1 MNINLVYEGKD
12 YNFDIPNGVTIAYI
26 RELSS
31 KIFNSE
37 KELLD
42 LIYNNEK
49 VNNNDDNILI
59 RDLIPEGETNAV
71 LTVQLNKKITS
82 SKDNKKIPIV
92 NLRQKNISSTIKEDD
107 NESDKAKID
116 NDNVSNNDNS
126 NGNGNGNG
134 AYTKLDK
141 KKIKLFE
148 PLIGKEINKYISNNT
163 NNGKV
168 KLGVEKINNNVIESD
183 IVKKMMFETTYIK
196 KNNELISL
204 IKEFNEKTKKI
215 YIILYKKFKKSGA
228 INNSISNNISSTIS
242 NNTSRSTLNLNAN
255 NNSFYEL
262 SLYERKVINFL
273 EKQILYY
280 KNLLETLRN
289 YEYSNISYSQLNEFY
304 NKLINF
310 NSGDNKS
317 FNLEF
322 AKPIKPIKLSNALNK
337 RLFSS
342 NSTVNLSTS
351 LNSKKSKLP
360 FLKNK
365 SLNSILKKES
375 SRNLLKNAINKSS
388 SKNVNKQVN
397 EIKEIKVKQNN
408 SISNEIRKTNTVI
421 NTLYNRDKI
430 LSPKVNIN
438 SIEILSEKGSNKSIN
453 NIISPLSFQ
462 RDSFHTFRNKNI
474 SDKDSNNIEEKNT
487 FKNENKEKNS
497 PEARIDNEDMKKG
510 KKIKDINI
518 SSVTVNNS
526 NFTLEKFSS
535 TRKSKR
541 NSKNKF
547 DFII

>member
-12 YNFDIPNGVTIAYI
+12 YNFDIPNGVTIAYL

-42 LIYNNEK
+42 LVYNNEK

-71 LTVQLNKKITS
+71 LTVQLNKNINSPKGI
-82 SKDNKKIPIV
+82 KKIPLV
-92 NLRQKNISSTIKEDD
+92 NLRQKSISPTIKEDD
-107 NESDKAKID
+107 NESDKVKID
-116 NDNVSNNDNS
+116 NDNNNNNDND
-126 NGNGNGNG
+126 N
-134 AYTKLDK
+134 ALTKKLDK

-163 NNGKV
+163 NSSKA
-168 KLGVEKINNNVIESD
+168 KLGVEKINYNLIEND
-183 IVKKMMFETTYIK
+183 VVKKMMFETTYIK

-215 YIILYKKFKKSGA
+215 YLILYKKFKKSGS

-242 NNTSRSTLNLNAN
+242 NNTSRNTLNLNAN

-262 SLYERKVINFL
+262 SLYERKIINFL

-280 KNLLETLRN
+280 KNLLETIKN
-289 YEYSNISYSQLNEFY
+289 YDNNNNNYSQLNEFY
-304 NKLINF
+304 NKLIIF
-310 NSGDNKS
+310 NSGDNKN
-317 FNLEF
+317 FNLELV
-322 AKPIKPIKLSNALNK
+322 KPIKPIKLSNALNK
-337 RLFSS
+337 RIFNS
-342 NSTVNLSTS
+342 NSTINLSTS

-375 SRNLLKNAINKSS
+375 SRNVLKNSINNNSS
-388 SKNVNKQVN
+388 TKNLNKQIN
-397 EIKEIKVKQNN
+397 EPKEIKIKQNN
-408 SISNEIRKTNTVI
+408 SISHEIRKTNTVI
-421 NTLYNRDKI
+421 NTFHNKDKI

-438 SIEILSEKGSNKSIN
+438 SIDILSEKGSNKSNN
-453 NIISPLSFQ
+453 NIMSPLSFQ
-462 RDSFHTFRNKNI
+462 RDTFSTFRNKNV
-474 SDKDSNNIEEKNT
+474 SEKESNNIEEKNT
-487 FKNENKEKNS
+487 FKVENRNS
-497 PEARIDNEDMKKG
+497 PENEDNKKG
-510 KKIKDINI
+510 KKIKNINI
-518 SSVTVNNS
+518 SSVTINNS
-526 NFTLEKFSS
+526 NFTFEKISS
-535 TRKSKR
+535 SRKNKR

>member
-12 YNFDIPNGVTIAYI
+12 YNFDIPNGVTIAYL

-42 LIYNNEK
+42 LVYNNEK

-71 LTVQLNKKITS
+71 LTVQLNKNINSPKGI
-82 SKDNKKIPIV
+82 KKIPLV
-92 NLRQKNISSTIKEDD
+92 NLRQKSISPTIKEDD
-107 NESDKAKID
+107 NESDKVKID
-116 NDNVSNNDNS
+116 NDNNNNNDND
-126 NGNGNGNG
+126 N
-134 AYTKLDK
+134 ALTKKLDK

-163 NNGKV
+163 NSSKA
-168 KLGVEKINNNVIESD
+168 KLGVEKINYNLIEND
-183 IVKKMMFETTYIK
+183 VVKKMMFEMTYIK

-215 YIILYKKFKKSGA
+215 YLILYKKFKKSGS

-242 NNTSRSTLNLNAN
+242 NNTSRNTLNLNAN

-262 SLYERKVINFL
+262 SLYERKIINFL

-280 KNLLETLRN
+280 KNLLETIKN
-289 YEYSNISYSQLNEFY
+289 YDNNNNNYSQLNEFY
-304 NKLINF
+304 NKLIIF
-310 NSGDNKS
+310 NSGDNKN
-317 FNLEF
+317 FNLELV
-322 AKPIKPIKLSNALNK
+322 KPIKPIKLSNALNK
-337 RLFSS
+337 RIFNS
-342 NSTVNLSTS
+342 NSTINLSTS

-375 SRNLLKNAINKSS
+375 SRNVLKNSINNNSS
-388 SKNVNKQVN
+388 TKNLNKQIN
-397 EIKEIKVKQNN
+397 EPKEIKIKQNN
-408 SISNEIRKTNTVI
+408 SISHEIRKTNTVI
-421 NTLYNRDKI
+421 NTFHSKDKI
-430 LSPKVNIN
+430 LSPKININ
-438 SIEILSEKGSNKSIN
+438 SIDILSEKGSNKSNN
-453 NIISPLSFQ
+453 NIMSPLSFQ
-462 RDSFHTFRNKNI
+462 RDTFSTFRNKNV
-474 SDKDSNNIEEKNT
+474 SEKESNNIEEKNT
-487 FKNENKEKNS
+487 FKVENRNS
-497 PEARIDNEDMKKG
+497 PENEDNKKG
-510 KKIKDINI
+510 KKIKNINI
-518 SSVTVNNS
+518 SSVTINNS
-526 NFTLEKFSS
+526 NFTLEKISIS
-535 TRKSKR
+535 RKNKR

>member
-242 NNTSRSTLNLNAN
+242 NNTSRNTLNLNSN

-262 SLYERKVINFL
+262 SLYERKLINFL

>member
-12 YNFDIPNGVTIAYI
+12 YNFDIPNGVTIAYL

-42 LIYNNEK
+42 LVYNNEK

-71 LTVQLNKKITS
+71 LTVQLNKNINSPKGI
-82 SKDNKKIPIV
+82 KKIPLV
-92 NLRQKNISSTIKEDD
+92 NLRQKSISPTIKEDD
-107 NESDKAKID
+107 NESDKVKID
-116 NDNVSNNDNS
+116 NDNNNNNDND
-126 NGNGNGNG
+126 N
-134 AYTKLDK
+134 ALTKKLDK

-163 NNGKV
+163 NSSKA
-168 KLGVEKINNNVIESD
+168 KLGVEKINYNLIEND
-183 IVKKMMFETTYIK
+183 VVKKMMFETTYIK

-215 YIILYKKFKKSGA
+215 YLILYKKFKKSGS

-242 NNTSRSTLNLNAN
+242 NNTSRNTLNLNAN

-262 SLYERKVINFL
+262 SLYERKIINFL

-280 KNLLETLRN
+280 KNLLETIKN
-289 YEYSNISYSQLNEFY
+289 YDNNNNNYSQLNEFY
-304 NKLINF
+304 NKLIIF
-310 NSGDNKS
+310 NSGDNKN
-317 FNLEF
+317 FNLELV
-322 AKPIKPIKLSNALNK
+322 KPIKPIKLSNALNK
-337 RLFSS
+337 RIFNS
-342 NSTVNLSTS
+342 NSTINLSTS

-375 SRNLLKNAINKSS
+375 SRNVLKNSINNNSS
-388 SKNVNKQVN
+388 TKNLNKQIN
-397 EIKEIKVKQNN
+397 EPKEIKIKQNN
-408 SISNEIRKTNTVI
+408 SISHEIRKTNTVI
-421 NTLYNRDKI
+421 NTFHNKDKI

-438 SIEILSEKGSNKSIN
+438 SIDILSEKGSNKSNN
-453 NIISPLSFQ
+453 NIMSPLSFQ
-462 RDSFHTFRNKNI
+462 RDTFSTFRNKNV
-474 SDKDSNNIEEKNT
+474 SEKESNNIEEKNT
-487 FKNENKEKNS
+487 FKVENRNS
-497 PEARIDNEDMKKG
+497 PENEDNKKG
-510 KKIKDINI
+510 KKIKNINI
-518 SSVTVNNS
+518 SSVTINNS
-526 NFTLEKFSS
+526 NFTLEKISS
-535 TRKSKR
+535 SRKNKR

>member
-126 NGNGNGNG
+126 NGNDNGNG

>member
-12 YNFDIPNGVTIAYI
+12 YNFDIPNGVTIAYL

-42 LIYNNEK
+42 LVYNNEK

-71 LTVQLNKKITS
+71 LTVQLNKNINSPKGT
-82 SKDNKKIPIV
+82 KKIPLV
-92 NLRQKNISSTIKEDD
+92 NLRQKSISPTIKEDD
-107 NESDKAKID
+107 NESDKVKIYNDDNNNDNND
-116 NDNVSNNDNS
+116 NDN
-126 NGNGNGNG
+126 
-134 AYTKLDK
+134 ALTKKLDK

-163 NNGKV
+163 NSSKA
-168 KLGVEKINNNVIESD
+168 KLGVEKINYNLIEND

-215 YIILYKKFKKSGA
+215 YLILYKKLKKSGS

-242 NNTSRSTLNLNAN
+242 NNTSRNTLNLNAN

-262 SLYERKVINFL
+262 SLYERKIINFL

-280 KNLLETLRN
+280 KNLLETIKN
-289 YEYSNISYSQLNEFY
+289 YDNNNNNYSQLNEFY
-304 NKLINF
+304 NKLIIF
-310 NSGDNKS
+310 NSGDNKN
-317 FNLEF
+317 FNLELV
-322 AKPIKPIKLSNALNK
+322 KPIKPIKLSNALNK
-337 RLFSS
+337 RIFNS
-342 NSTVNLSTS
+342 NSTINLSTS

-375 SRNLLKNAINKSS
+375 SRNVLKNSINNNSTT
-388 SKNVNKQVN
+388 KNLNKQIN
-397 EIKEIKVKQNN
+397 EPKEIKIKQNN
-408 SISNEIRKTNTVI
+408 SISHEIRKTNTVI
-421 NTLYNRDKI
+421 NTFHSKDKI

-438 SIEILSEKGSNKSIN
+438 SIDILSEKGSNKSNN
-453 NIISPLSFQ
+453 NIMSPLSFQ
-462 RDSFHTFRNKNI
+462 RDTFSTFRNKNV
-474 SDKDSNNIEEKNT
+474 SEKESNNNEEKNT
-487 FKNENKEKNS
+487 FKIENRNS
-497 PEARIDNEDMKKG
+497 PENEDNKKG
-510 KKIKDINI
+510 KKVKDINI
-518 SSVTVNNS
+518 SSVTINNS
-526 NFTLEKFSS
+526 NFTLEKISS
-535 TRKSKR
+535 SRKNKR

>member
-12 YNFDIPNGVTIAYI
+12 YNFDIPNGVTIAYL

-42 LIYNNEK
+42 LVYNNEK
-49 VNNNDDNILI
+49 VNNIDDNILI

-71 LTVQLNKKITS
+71 LTVQLNKNINSPKGT
-82 SKDNKKIPIV
+82 KKIPLV
-92 NLRQKNISSTIKEDD
+92 NLRQKSISPTIKEDD
-107 NESDKAKID
+107 NESDKVKIYND
-116 NDNVSNNDNS
+116 NDN
-126 NGNGNGNG
+126 
-134 AYTKLDK
+134 ALIKKLDK

-163 NNGKV
+163 NSSKA
-168 KLGVEKINNNVIESD
+168 KLGVEKINYNLIEND
-183 IVKKMMFETTYIK
+183 IAKKMIFETTYIK

-215 YIILYKKFKKSGA
+215 YLILYKKFKKSGS
-228 INNSISNNISSTIS
+228 IDNSISNNISSNIS
-242 NNTSRSTLNLNAN
+242 NNTSRNTLNLNAN

-262 SLYERKVINFL
+262 SLYERKIINFL

-280 KNLLETLRN
+280 KNLLETIKN
-289 YEYSNISYSQLNEFY
+289 YDYNNNNYSQLNEFY
-304 NKLINF
+304 NKLIIF
-310 NSGDNKS
+310 NSGDNKN
-317 FNLEF
+317 FNLELVR
-322 AKPIKPIKLSNALNK
+322 PIKPIKLSNALNK
-337 RLFSS
+337 RIFNS
-342 NSTVNLSTS
+342 NSTINLSTS

-375 SRNLLKNAINKSS
+375 SRNVLKNSINNNSS
-388 SKNVNKQVN
+388 TKNVNKQIN
-397 EIKEIKVKQNN
+397 EPKEIKIKQNN

-421 NTLYNRDKI
+421 NTFHNKDKI

-438 SIEILSEKGSNKSIN
+438 SIDILSEKGSNKSNN
-453 NIISPLSFQ
+453 NIMSPLSFQ
-462 RDSFHTFRNKNI
+462 RDTFNTFRNKNV
-474 SDKDSNNIEEKNT
+474 SEKESNNIEEKNT
-487 FKNENKEKNS
+487 FKIENRNS
-497 PEARIDNEDMKKG
+497 PENEDNKKG
-510 KKIKDINI
+510 KKVKDINI
-518 SSVTVNNS
+518 SSVTINNS
-526 NFTLEKFSS
+526 NFTLEKISS
-535 TRKSKR
+535 SRKNKR

>member
-12 YNFDIPNGVTIAYI
+12 YNFDIPNGVTIAYL

-42 LIYNNEK
+42 LVYNNEK

-71 LTVQLNKKITS
+71 LTVQLNKNINSPKGI
-82 SKDNKKIPIV
+82 KKIPLV
-92 NLRQKNISSTIKEDD
+92 NLRQKSISPTIKEDD
-107 NESDKAKID
+107 NESDKVKID
-116 NDNVSNNDNS
+116 NDNNNNNDND
-126 NGNGNGNG
+126 N
-134 AYTKLDK
+134 ALTKKLDK

-163 NNGKV
+163 NSSKA
-168 KLGVEKINNNVIESD
+168 KLGVEKINYNLIEND
-183 IVKKMMFETTYIK
+183 VVKKMMFETTYIK

-215 YIILYKKFKKSGA
+215 YLILYKKFKKSGS

-242 NNTSRSTLNLNAN
+242 NNTSRNTLNLNAN

-262 SLYERKVINFL
+262 SLYERKIINFL

-280 KNLLETLRN
+280 KNLLETIKN
-289 YEYSNISYSQLNEFY
+289 YDNNNNNYSQLNEFY
-304 NKLINF
+304 NKLIIF
-310 NSGDNKS
+310 NSGDNKN
-317 FNLEF
+317 FNLELV
-322 AKPIKPIKLSNALNK
+322 KPIKPIKLSNALNK
-337 RLFSS
+337 RIFNS
-342 NSTVNLSTS
+342 NSTINLSTS

-375 SRNLLKNAINKSS
+375 SRNVLKNSINNNSS
-388 SKNVNKQVN
+388 TKNLNKQIN
-397 EIKEIKVKQNN
+397 EPKEIKIKQNN
-408 SISNEIRKTNTVI
+408 SISHEIRKTNTVI
-421 NTLYNRDKI
+421 NTFHNKDKI

-438 SIEILSEKGSNKSIN
+438 SIDILSEKGSNKSNN
-453 NIISPLSFQ
+453 NIMSPLSFQ
-462 RDSFHTFRNKNI
+462 RDTFSTFRNKNV
-474 SDKDSNNIEEKNT
+474 SEKESNNIEEKNT
-487 FKNENKEKNS
+487 FKVENRNS
-497 PEARIDNEDMKKG
+497 PENEDNKKG
-510 KKIKDINI
+510 KKIKNINI
-518 SSVTVNNS
+518 SSVTINNS
-526 NFTLEKFSS
+526 NFTLEKISIS
-535 TRKSKR
+535 RKNKR

>member
-12 YNFDIPNGVTIAYI
+12 YNFDIPNGVTIAYL

-42 LIYNNEK
+42 LVYNNEK

-71 LTVQLNKKITS
+71 LTVQLNKNINSPKGI
-82 SKDNKKIPIV
+82 KKIPLV
-92 NLRQKNISSTIKEDD
+92 NLRQKSISPTIKEDD
-107 NESDKAKID
+107 NESDKVKID
-116 NDNVSNNDNS
+116 NDNNNNNDND
-126 NGNGNGNG
+126 N
-134 AYTKLDK
+134 ALTKKLDK

-163 NNGKV
+163 NSSKA
-168 KLGVEKINNNVIESD
+168 KLGVEKINYNLIEND
-183 IVKKMMFETTYIK
+183 VVKKMMFEMTYIK

-215 YIILYKKFKKSGA
+215 YLILYKKFKKSGS

-242 NNTSRSTLNLNAN
+242 NNTSRNTLNLNAN

-262 SLYERKVINFL
+262 SLYERKIINFL

-280 KNLLETLRN
+280 KNLLETIKN
-289 YEYSNISYSQLNEFY
+289 YDNSNNNYSQLNEFY
-304 NKLINF
+304 NKLIIF
-310 NSGDNKS
+310 NSGDNKN
-317 FNLEF
+317 FNLELV
-322 AKPIKPIKLSNALNK
+322 KPIKPIKLSNALNK
-337 RLFSS
+337 RIFNS
-342 NSTVNLSTS
+342 NSTINLSTS

-375 SRNLLKNAINKSS
+375 SRNVLKNSINNNSS
-388 SKNVNKQVN
+388 TKNLNKQIN
-397 EIKEIKVKQNN
+397 EPKEIKIKQNN
-408 SISNEIRKTNTVI
+408 SISHEIRKTNTVI
-421 NTLYNRDKI
+421 NTFHNKDKI

-438 SIEILSEKGSNKSIN
+438 SIDILSEKGSNKSNN
-453 NIISPLSFQ
+453 NIMSPLSFQ
-462 RDSFHTFRNKNI
+462 RDTFSTFRNKNV
-474 SDKDSNNIEEKNT
+474 SEKESNNIEEKNT
-487 FKNENKEKNS
+487 FKVENRNS
-497 PEARIDNEDMKKG
+497 PENEDNKKG
-510 KKIKDINI
+510 KKIKNINI
-518 SSVTVNNS
+518 SSVTINNS
-526 NFTLEKFSS
+526 NFTLEKISIS
-535 TRKSKR
+535 RKNKR

>member
-12 YNFDIPNGVTIAYI
+12 YNFDIPNGVTIAYL

-42 LIYNNEK
+42 LIYNNKK

-71 LTVQLNKKITS
+71 LTVQLNKKVNS
-82 SKDNKKIPIV
+82 PKDSKKIPLV
-92 NLRQKNISSTIKEDD
+92 NLRQKSIHNTIKEDE
-107 NESDKAKID
+107 NESDKIKIDKDNNNNND
-116 NDNVSNNDNS
+116 NDNGKS
-126 NGNGNGNG
+126 
-134 AYTKLDK
+134 TIKKLDK

-148 PLIGKEINKYISNNT
+148 PLVSKEIKKYISNNT
-163 NNGKV
+163 NNSKV
-168 KLGVEKINNNVIESD
+168 KLGVEKINYNILEND
-183 IVKKMMFETTYIK
+183 IVKKMMFEMTYIK
-196 KNNELISL
+196 KYNELISL

-215 YIILYKKFKKSGA
+215 YLILYKKCKKSGS
-228 INNSISNNISSTIS
+228 INNSISNDISSAII
-242 NNTSRSTLNLNAN
+242 NNTSRSTLKLNAN

-262 SLYERKVINFL
+262 SLYEKKVINFL

-280 KNLLETLRN
+280 KNLLETIKN
-289 YEYSNISYSQLNEFY
+289 YDNNNINYSQLNEFY
-304 NKLINF
+304 NKLIIF
-310 NSGDNKS
+310 NSGENKNFS
-317 FNLEF
+317 LELV
-322 AKPIKPIKLSNALNK
+322 KPINPIKLTNALNK

-375 SRNLLKNAINKSS
+375 NRSLLKNTINQNNSA
-388 SKNVNKQVN
+388 NNINNKLLN
-397 EIKEIKVKQNN
+397 DTKEIKIKQNN
-408 SISNEIRKTNTVI
+408 SINNEIRKTNTVI
-421 NTLYNRDKI
+421 STFNNKEKI
-430 LSPKVNIN
+430 LSPKTNIN
-438 SIEILSEKGSNKSIN
+438 SLEMLSEKGSNKSNN

-462 RDSFHTFRNKNI
+462 RDSFNTFRNKNV
-474 SDKDSNNIEEKNT
+474 SEKESNNIEEKNT

-497 PEARIDNEDMKKG
+497 PETRMDFEDIKKG
-510 KKIKDINI
+510 KKIKEINI
-518 SSVTVNNS
+518 SSMTINNS
-526 NFTLEKFSS
+526 NFTLEKISS
-535 TRKSKR
+535 SRKNKR
-541 NSKNKF
+541 NPKNKF

>member
-37 KELLD
+37 KDLLD
-42 LIYNNEK
+42 LVYNNEK

-71 LTVQLNKKITS
+71 LTVQLNKNINS
-82 SKDNKKIPIV
+82 PKDSKKIPLV
-92 NLRQKNISSTIKEDD
+92 NLRQKSISSTIKEDE
-107 NESDKAKID
+107 NESDKVKIYNDNNNND
-116 NDNVSNNDNS
+116 NDNDN
-126 NGNGNGNG
+126 
-134 AYTKLDK
+134 AFTKKLDK

-163 NNGKV
+163 NSSKS
-168 KLGVEKINNNVIESD
+168 KLGVEKINYNLIEND
-183 IVKKMMFETTYIK
+183 IVKKMMFEATYIK

-204 IKEFNEKTKKI
+204 IKEFNEKAKKI
-215 YIILYKKFKKSGA
+215 YLILYKKCKKSGS
-228 INNSISNNISSTIS
+228 INNSISNDISSAII
-242 NNTSRSTLNLNAN
+242 NNTSRSTLKLNAN

-262 SLYERKVINFL
+262 SLYEKKVINFL

-280 KNLLETLRN
+280 KNLLETIKN
-289 YEYSNISYSQLNEFY
+289 YDNNNINYSQLNEFY
-304 NKLINF
+304 NKLIIF
-310 NSGDNKS
+310 NSGENKNFS
-317 FNLEF
+317 LELV
-322 AKPIKPIKLSNALNK
+322 KPINPIKLTNALNK

-375 SRNLLKNAINKSS
+375 NRSLLKSTINQNNSA
-388 SKNVNKQVN
+388 NNINNKLLN
-397 EIKEIKVKQNN
+397 DTKEIKIKQNN
-408 SISNEIRKTNTVI
+408 SINNEIRKTNTVI
-421 NTLYNRDKI
+421 STFNNKEKI
-430 LSPKVNIN
+430 LSPKTNIN
-438 SIEILSEKGSNKSIN
+438 SLEMLSEKGSNKSNN

-462 RDSFHTFRNKNI
+462 RDSFNTFRNKNV
-474 SDKDSNNIEEKNT
+474 SEKESNNIEEKNT

-497 PEARIDNEDMKKG
+497 PETRMDFEDIKKG
-510 KKIKDINI
+510 KKIKEINI
-518 SSVTVNNS
+518 SSMTINNS
-526 NFTLEKFSS
+526 NFTLEKISS
-535 TRKSKR
+535 SRKNKR
-541 NSKNKF
+541 NPKNKF

>member
-116 NDNVSNNDNS
+116 NDNISNNDNS
-126 NGNGNGNG
+126 NGNGNGIG

-215 YIILYKKFKKSGA
+215 YLILYKKFKKSGA

-242 NNTSRSTLNLNAN
+242 NNTSRNTLNLNAN

-388 SKNVNKQVN
+388 SKNVNKQIN